1 MNLYTCKGAMLKLLN
16 CIMQT
21 DDISIKKKDFQIK
34 RELSELTMR
43 CYRIRRVNFYMKP
56 AEFKSQ

>member
-1 MNLYTCKGAMLKLLN
+1 
-16 CIMQT
+16 MQT